1 MAITDA
7 GVPSNSVW
15 YAIKQFILTNLTS
28 PSPGTWN
35 VSVNNDWL
43 EYKKAK
49 TFQVCIVP
57 IYSETQASTLTGGAS
72 LTAGKISTA
81 YYQITLTHPDRE
93 SAHGLFR
100 NTVSI
105 LNNET
110 LSSPQAG
117 GALTGVA
124 GTDYHWIRIQ
134 KAAAGEMITLT
145 APECGPDGKHD
156 KCNGFRYDIT
166 VAVRWNE

>member
-1 MAITDA
+1 M
-7 GVPSNSVW
+7 
-15 YAIKQFILTNLTS
+15 
-28 PSPGTWN
+28 
-35 VSVNNDWL
+35 
-43 EYKKAK
+43 
-49 TFQVCIVP
+49 
-57 IYSETQASTLTGGAS
+57 
-72 LTAGKISTA
+72 
-81 YYQITLTHPDRE
+81 
-93 SAHGLFR
+93 
-100 NTVSI
+100 SI